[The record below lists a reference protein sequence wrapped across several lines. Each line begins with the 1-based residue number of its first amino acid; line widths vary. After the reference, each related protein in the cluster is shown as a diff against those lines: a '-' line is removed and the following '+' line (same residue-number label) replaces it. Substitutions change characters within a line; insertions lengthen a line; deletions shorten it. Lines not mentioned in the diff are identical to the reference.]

1 MASSDLII
9 NDRITIFG
17 WELTEQFVLSGGPG
31 GQNVNKVATG
41 VQLFFPLMAS
51 PSLSDTVKR
60 NAARIAGR
68 KLSKEGVLMIEANR
82 FRSQERNREDA
93 RERLKELILA
103 AAAPPPPRRRKTRPT
118 KGSIERRLKAK
129 TGRGAIKKM
138 RGKPASDE

>member
-9 NDRITIFG
+9 NDAITIRG
-17 WELTEQFVLSGGPG
+17 WELTEQFVLAGGPG

-41 VQLFFPLMAS
+41 VQLFFPVISS
-51 PSLSDTVKR
+51 PSLPERVRR
-60 NAARIAGR
+60 NAIRLGGR
-68 KLSKEGVLMIEANR
+68 KVSKDGVLLIEANR

-118 KGSIERRLKAK
+118 RGSIERRLKEKA
-129 TGRGAIKKM
+129 GRATIKKT
-138 RGKPASDE
+138 RSKPPRDE